1 MIRDAARELPP
12 VRWNRP
18 IGFSRLYAHNAECPL
33 ATSNDGIGPVCEIP
47 ICARVLFLIILRRDP
62 IPPLTAFPIL
72 LFCIRCFNRQRL
84 SRVAEGTG
92 PLKPQQPGAN
102 AKVLIPAQVGRDKIL
117 D

>member
-18 IGFSRLYAHNAECPL
+18 IGFSRLYARNPECPRT
-33 ATSNDGIGPVCEIP
+33 ASSDGIGPVCDSPFARESYSSLFCAAIQIP
-47 ICARVLFLIILRRDP
+47 H
-62 IPPLTAFPIL
+62 LTAFPIL
-72 LFCIRCFNRQRL
+72 LFSIRCFNQQRL

>member
-1 MIRDAARELPP
+1 MPLGNYHLS
-12 VRWNRP
+12 VGTGRP
-18 IGFSRLYAHNAECPL
+18 AFQGWTL
-33 ATSNDGIGPVCEIP
+33 ATPQPASHYNDGIGLSAIPVLRESQIP
-47 ICARVLFLIILRRDP
+47 HYFGAAIQ
-62 IPPLTAFPIL
+62 IPRLTAFPIL

>member
-1 MIRDAARELPP
+1 MLLGNYHLSKWTGRPAFQGWTPETSNARE
-12 VRWNRP
+12 
-18 IGFSRLYAHNAECPL
+18 PL
-33 ATSNDGIGPVCEIP
+33 ATMESGLSAISRF
-47 ICARVLFLIILRRDP
+47 ARESDSSLFLRRDL
-62 IPPLTAFPIL
+62 IPHLTAFPIL
-72 LFCIRCFNRQRL
+72 LFCIRCFNQQRL